1 MDSLPGNEGG
11 SFCDSSD
18 YRNSAAHVH
27 SFFDH
32 YLNGGRHHH
41 IRARTKLYHPKTLAT
56 FYPLAFPLPTN
67 NPPRQNPGDL
77 GAPDGQLRPANCERI
92 LLVQQARP
100 RVRGHQELAAL
111 VGDFRDFPADWGTV
125 YVDVER

>member
-1 MDSLPGNEGG
+1 MDSLPGNEEG

-32 YLNGGRHHH
+32 NLNRGRHNHV
-41 IRARTKLYHPKTLAT
+41 RARTKLYHPKTLAT
-56 FYPLAFPLPTN
+56 FYPLALPLPTN
-67 NPPRQNPGDL
+67 NPARQNSGDL
-77 GAPDGQLRPANCERI
+77 GTLDGQVRPANCEGI

-100 RVRGHQELAAL
+100 GVGSHQKLAAL
-111 VGDFRDFPADWGTV
+111 VRDFRDFTADWRT
-125 YVDVER
+125 VDVNVER